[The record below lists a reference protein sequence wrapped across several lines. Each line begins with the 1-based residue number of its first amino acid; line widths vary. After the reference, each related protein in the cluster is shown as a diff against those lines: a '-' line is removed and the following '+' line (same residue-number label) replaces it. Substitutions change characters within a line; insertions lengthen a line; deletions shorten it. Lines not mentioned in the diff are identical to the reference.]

1 MILFHVKIM
10 KIILIFDT
18 FNENLCKKVRKGC
31 VSLELLLRNVLILK
45 FITKNRENN
54 MLQLKNRNSLKS
66 NLLEDIK
73 MKKRKLFTD
82 KLLDEDPN
90 TPKKAKKQ
98 INKDQPLIS
107 QSEKIISKEAKTEK
121 KKNVEK
127 SPQDLECDEE
137 SLNFYSVFL
146 ENGRH
151 KTKLESKFWRKLD
164 LFLREN
170 DFRCPAL
177 NR

>member
-1 MILFHVKIM
+1 M
-10 KIILIFDT
+10 
-18 FNENLCKKVRKGC
+18 
-31 VSLELLLRNVLILK
+31 S
-45 FITKNRENN
+45 
-54 MLQLKNRNSLKS
+54 QLKNQNSLKCLKS

-98 INKDQPLIS
+98 INKDQTLIS